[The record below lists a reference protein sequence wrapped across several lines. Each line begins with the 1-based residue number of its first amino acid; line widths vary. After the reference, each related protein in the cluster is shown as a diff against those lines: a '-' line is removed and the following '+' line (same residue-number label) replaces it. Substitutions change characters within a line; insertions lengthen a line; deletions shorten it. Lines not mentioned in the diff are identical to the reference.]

1 MNSITKKL
9 LSLIMLMVL
18 VIAVAACDQFT
29 TTQTTT
35 ATTTTTSASTV
46 TTTSQPNSTTTE
58 TSTFTT
64 TQTTTQTTSIMTTT
78 ESSVTTTTGKYLG
91 IQVVDITKTEYNL
104 GESFDPATI
113 TVLLLKNNG
122 TALPLGPSVYQTSGF
137 SSSIAGEKTVT
148 VTYDIYQTTFTIMVL
163 PNSTGLY
170 ITMPYYESAEGLMGE
185 VLVLELNEIL
195 NQGFISHSYSSASYK
210 LDETDEDPAIPG
222 NVILVYSGYSVSGV
236 WDAGATWNKE
246 HVWPQSLLGDDAEM
260 VADIHNLKPANPSF
274 NQDRS
279 NKYYSESSTL
289 VSYEPR
295 DEVKGDVA
303 RILFYMVV
311 MYYPVLELVDTAPMT
326 YQMGLLSVLLDW
338 HELDPVDDFERNRN
352 DEIYEYQNNRNPF
365 IDYPEFVDLIW
376 DNLG

>member
-163 PNSTGLY
+163 PNSTGL
-170 ITMPYYESAEGLMGE
+170 
-185 VLVLELNEIL
+185 
-195 NQGFISHSYSSASYK
+195 
-210 LDETDEDPAIPG
+210 
-222 NVILVYSGYSVSGV
+222 
-236 WDAGATWNKE
+236 
-246 HVWPQSLLGDDAEM
+246 
-260 VADIHNLKPANPSF
+260 
-274 NQDRS
+274 
-279 NKYYSESSTL
+279 
-289 VSYEPR
+289 
-295 DEVKGDVA
+295 
-303 RILFYMVV
+303 
-311 MYYPVLELVDTAPMT
+311 
-326 YQMGLLSVLLDW
+326 
-338 HELDPVDDFERNRN
+338 
-352 DEIYEYQNNRNPF
+352 
-365 IDYPEFVDLIW
+365 
-376 DNLG
+376 